1 MSLNPSVNRP
11 TPRRP
16 LLQRLS
22 IVVPLFN
29 EQEVMGELRRRLE
42 ALRAR
47 MTCPL
52 EIVLVDDG
60 SSDRTAELA
69 EAWAAADPTVKSLCL
84 ARNFGHQIALTAGLD
99 VATGEAVVLID
110 ADLQDPPELIPQM
123 VEQYQLGHD
132 VVYGRRTERPGETLF
147 KRVSAALFYR
157 LMRWLVHPD
166 LPADTGDFRLMSRQ
180 VVQALQRMR
189 ERHRFLRG
197 MVTWLGFSQISI
209 PYVRGPRE
217 AGSTKYGLFKMCGLA
232 WDAAISFSPSLLRLS
247 MVMGVLVALFGALYS
262 LYSLYHALILKDTVP
277 GWTTL
282 VILVCL
288 LGGWV
293 LIAIGVLGEYLA
305 KIYEELKQRPMY
317 VVRKAVNCEVRNE

>member
-1 MSLNPSVNRP
+1 
-11 TPRRP
+11 
-16 LLQRLS
+16 LS

-29 EQEVMGELRRRLE
+29 EQEVMGELRQRLD

-60 SSDRTAELA
+60 SRDRTAELI
-69 EAWAAADPTVKSLCL
+69 EAWAAAEPAIKSLCL

-99 VATGEAVVLID
+99 AVTGDAVVLLD
-110 ADLQDPPELIPQM
+110 ADLQDPSELIPQM
-123 VEQYQLGHD
+123 VEQYELGYD
-132 VVYGRRTERPGETLF
+132 VVYGRRTKRAGETLF

-180 VVQALQRMR
+180 VVRALQRMR

-197 MVTWLGFSQISI
+197 MVAWLGFSQISI
-209 PYVRGPRE
+209 LYARDPRI
-217 AGSTKYGLFKMCGLA
+217 AGATKYGLLKMCGLVG
-232 WDAAISFSPSLLRLS
+232 DAAVSFSPSLLRLS
-247 MVMGVLVALFGALYS
+247 LVLGVLVALFGALYS

-277 GWTTL
+277 GWITL
-282 VILVCL
+282 VVLVCL
-288 LGGWV
+288 LGGWM

-305 KIYEELKQRPMY
+305 KIFEEVKRRPLYTVRHSIHCDPAYE
-317 VVRKAVNCEVRNE
+317 

>member
-1 MSLNPSVNRP
+1 
-11 TPRRP
+11 
-16 LLQRLS
+16 
-22 IVVPLFN
+22 
-29 EQEVMGELRRRLE
+29 
-42 ALRAR
+42 
-47 MTCPL
+47 
-52 EIVLVDDG
+52 
-60 SSDRTAELA
+60 
-69 EAWAAADPTVKSLCL
+69 
-84 ARNFGHQIALTAGLD
+84 
-99 VATGEAVVLID
+99 
-110 ADLQDPPELIPQM
+110 
-123 VEQYQLGHD
+123 
-132 VVYGRRTERPGETLF
+132 
-147 KRVSAALFYR
+147 
-157 LMRWLVHPD
+157 MRWLVHPD